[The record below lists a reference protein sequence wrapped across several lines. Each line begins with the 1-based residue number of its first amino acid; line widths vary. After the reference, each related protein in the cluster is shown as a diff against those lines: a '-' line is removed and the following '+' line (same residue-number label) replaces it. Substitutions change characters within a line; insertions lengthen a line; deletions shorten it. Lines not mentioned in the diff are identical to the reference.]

1 MNVYSVKNLNGE
13 TFSAVQ
19 DAALTD
25 VVQTNSANWED
36 ATTVYQT
43 NSASYLTSHQ
53 AISAGPGIKI
63 DDSTPGVIKV
73 SNDETVLYESTA
85 QTSALSFSEPLTAFE
100 RVLVC
105 AGQVGVGRWG
115 YTYLNPGDTNK
126 YYAGFVRFIGG
137 NNPVQIGGC
146 VLNVNS
152 QHTSGNLTPCGR
164 HWFPTRT
171 DAGGGDTNQFY
182 FTKVIGINRKQ

>member
-1 MNVYSVKNLNGE
+1 MSEINAIATNNYLLAAQQEVSHDNTLSGNG
-13 TFSAVQ
+13 TVDSP
-19 DAALTD
+19 LG
-25 VVQTNSANWED
+25 VV
-36 ATTVYQT
+36 
-43 NSASYLTSHQ
+43 
-53 AISAGPGIKI
+53 PGY
-63 DDSTPGVIKV
+63 
-73 SNDETVLYESTA
+73 NETVLYESTA

-105 AGQVGVGRWG
+105 AGQVSVGSWG
-115 YTYLNPGDTNK
+115 YTYLNLGDTNK

-164 HWFPTRT
+164 HWLPTT
-171 DAGGGDTNQFY
+171 TNAGGGDTNQFY

>member
-1 MNVYSVKNLNGE
+1 MAEAIWNDRYILSNMTSEKLYAKSPLTMEVSG
-13 TFSAVQ
+13 TSAYIG
-19 DAALTD
+19 LEP
-25 VVQTNSANWED
+25 SATYN
-36 ATTVYQT
+36 
-43 NSASYLTSHQ
+43 
-53 AISAGPGIKI
+53 
-63 DDSTPGVIKV
+63 
-73 SNDETVLYESTA
+73 ETVLYESTA

-105 AGQVGVGRWG
+105 AGQVSVGSWG
-115 YTYLNPGDTNK
+115 YTYLNLGDTNK

-146 VLNVNS
+146 VLKVNS

-164 HWFPTRT
+164 RWLPTT
-171 DAGGGDTNQFY
+171 TNAGGGDTNQFY